1 MLIGT
6 TDRSGAH
13 GDHEGGL
20 DEQEHKGTGLEHEEC
35 ELVVAS
41 FDWANVQNPMI
52 IATFL
57 FFSALTKIS
66 EYYHVDRTELACPR
80 LGLSQIFMP
89 IIGIV
94 SKTWKQK

>member
-1 MLIGT
+1 MSKPLLDSLSSSFSSSSLFPGSFNASLPDEYQPLLIGT

-13 GDHEGGL
+13 GDHEGGV

-66 EYYHVDRTELACPR
+66 E
-80 LGLSQIFMP
+80 
-89 IIGIV
+89 
-94 SKTWKQK
+94 